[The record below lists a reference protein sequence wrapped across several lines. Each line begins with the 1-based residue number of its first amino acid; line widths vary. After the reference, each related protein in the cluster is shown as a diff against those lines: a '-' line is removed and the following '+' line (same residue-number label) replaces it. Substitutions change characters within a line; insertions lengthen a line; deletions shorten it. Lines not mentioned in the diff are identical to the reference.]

1 MLSQGD
7 AALPSGG
14 RAFCFDAPVLPYP
27 LPHEVCAVSDTLF
40 SESTTLPAA
49 GLLDGLDVLRLALT
63 SQVYGAAVET
73 PVSEAPRLSARVGNR
88 VLLKR
93 EDQQPI
99 FSFKLRGAY
108 NKMSQLTA
116 EERAKGVIC
125 ASAGN
130 HAQGVAFASQALG
143 IPAVIVMPAT
153 TPDIKVQACR
163 ARGAEVLLHGD
174 SFSDAET
181 RAYEVQQQ
189 RGLTFVHPYDDPLV
203 IAGQGT
209 IALELLRQV
218 EQDDYVV
225 FVPVGGGGLIAG
237 VASIL
242 RSLKPGVKIVGVEPD
257 DSDAMQQSLQAGE
270 RVRLDTVGIFVDG
283 VAVKQVGAY
292 TFDLARRYV
301 DDWVR
306 VSTDEVCAAIKD
318 VFDDTRAV
326 LEPAGALSVAGL
338 KKYAAEH
345 GLQEQTLVALTCG
358 ANINFD
364 RLRHVSERTE
374 IGEKREAILAVTIP
388 ERPGA
393 FLQFIDLIGSRAI
406 TEFNYRYAPRDDAR
420 IFVGV
425 QLGQASERQELLG
438 LLQTHGYPAL
448 DLTDDE
454 LAKVHVRHMV
464 GGRAPEAVN
473 ERVYA
478 FTFPERPGA
487 LRDFLLNLQTGWNI
501 SLFHYRNH
509 GSAHG
514 RVLAGIQ
521 VSEDDLPKFAEFLS
535 HLGYPAE
542 EVTGNP
548 AYRLFLT

>member
-1 MLSQGD
+1 MTRTQDFTPGTLD
-7 AALPSGG
+7 AQ
-14 RAFCFDAPVLPYP
+14 
-27 LPHEVCAVSDTLF
+27 
-40 SESTTLPAA
+40 
-49 GLLDGLDVLRLALT
+49 DVLRLALT
-63 SQVYGAAVET
+63 SKVYGAAVET
-73 PVSEAPRLSARVGNR
+73 ALSAAPGLSARTGNA
-88 VLLKR
+88 VWLKR

-108 NKMSQLTA
+108 NKMSQLTPA
-116 EERAKGVIC
+116 EAARGVIC

-130 HAQGVAFASQALG
+130 HAQGVAYAAQRLG
-143 IPAVIVMPAT
+143 LRAVIVMPVT

-163 ARGAEVLLHGD
+163 SRGAEVVLFGD

-181 RAYEVQQQ
+181 HAAVLGRE
-189 RGLTFVHPYDDPLV
+189 RGLTPVHPYDDPLV
-203 IAGQGT
+203 LAGQGT
-209 IALELLRQV
+209 VALELLRQV
-218 EQDDYVV
+218 EDGAYTV

-237 VASIL
+237 VAGVLKAL
-242 RSLKPGVKIVGVEPD
+242 RPDVRIVGVEPD
-257 DSDAMQQSLQAGE
+257 DSDAMYQSLRAGE

-292 TFDLARRYV
+292 TFDLTRRYV

-306 VSTDEVCAAIKD
+306 VTTDEVCAAIKD

-326 LEPAGALSVAGL
+326 MEPAGALAVAGL
-338 KKYAAEH
+338 KRYAAER
-345 GLQEQTLVALTCG
+345 GLTGETLVALTCG
-358 ANINFD
+358 ANVNFD
-364 RLRHVSERTE
+364 RLRHVAERAE
-374 IGEKREAILAVTIP
+374 IGERREAILAVTIP

-393 FLQFIDLIGSRAI
+393 FRAFIEVVGPRVI
-406 TEFNYRYAPRDDAR
+406 TEFNYRYAPRADAR

-425 QLGQASERQELLG
+425 QLRYPAERAELVDTLSGQ
-438 LLQTHGYPAL
+438 GYPVA

-464 GGRAPEAVN
+464 GGRAPEAVG
-473 ERVYA
+473 ERVYS

-487 LRDFLLNLQTGWNI
+487 LLEFLTHLHARWNI

-521 VSEDDLPKFAEFLS
+521 VPEGQEADFGAFLAG
-535 HLGYPAE
+535 LGYPATDM
-542 EVTGNP
+542 TGNA

>member
-1 MLSQGD
+1 MTRTQDFTPGTLD
-7 AALPSGG
+7 AQ
-14 RAFCFDAPVLPYP
+14 
-27 LPHEVCAVSDTLF
+27 
-40 SESTTLPAA
+40 
-49 GLLDGLDVLRLALT
+49 DVLRLALT
-63 SQVYGAAVET
+63 SKVYGAAVET
-73 PVSEAPRLSARVGNR
+73 PLSAAPALSARTGNA
-88 VLLKR
+88 VWLKR

-108 NKMSQLTA
+108 NKMSQLTPA
-116 EERAKGVIC
+116 EAARGVIC

-130 HAQGVAFASQALG
+130 HAQGVAFAAQQLD
-143 IPAVIVMPAT
+143 IHAVIVMPVT

-163 ARGAEVLLHGD
+163 RRGAEVVLHGD

-181 RAYEVQQQ
+181 HAYTLQ
-189 RGLTFVHPYDDPLV
+189 RERNLTFVHPYDDPLV
-203 IAGQGT
+203 LAGQGT
-209 IALELLRQV
+209 VALELLRQV
-218 EQDDYVV
+218 EDDAYTV

-237 VASIL
+237 VAGVLKAL
-242 RSLKPGVKIVGVEPD
+242 RPDVRIVGVEPD
-257 DSDAMQQSLQAGE
+257 DSDAMYRSLQAGE

-292 TFDLARRYV
+292 TFDLTRRYV

-306 VSTDEVCAAIKD
+306 VNTDEVCAAIKD

-326 LEPAGALSVAGL
+326 MEPAGALAVAGL
-338 KKYAAEH
+338 KRYAAER
-345 GLQEQTLVALTCG
+345 GLMGETLVALTCG
-358 ANINFD
+358 ANVNFD
-364 RLRHVSERTE
+364 RLRHVAERAE
-374 IGEKREAILAVTIP
+374 IGERREAILAVTIP

-393 FLQFIDLIGSRAI
+393 FRAFIEVVGPRAI
-406 TEFNYRYAPRDDAR
+406 TEFNYRYAPRADAR

-425 QLGQASERQELLG
+425 QLGSPAERAELVDTLTA
-438 LLQTHGYPAL
+438 QGYAVT

-464 GGRAPEAVN
+464 GGRAPEATD
-473 ERVYA
+473 ERVYS

-487 LRDFLLNLQTGWNI
+487 LLEFLTHLHARWNI

-521 VSEDDLPKFAEFLS
+521 VPEGQEADFAAFLNG
-535 HLGYPAE
+535 LGYPATDM
-542 EVTGNP
+542 TGNA

>member
-1 MLSQGD
+1 MSD
-7 AALPSGG
+7 P
-14 RAFCFDAPVLPYP
+14 RPAPAPAP
-27 LPHEVCAVSDTLF
+27 LPGT
-40 SESTTLPAA
+40 
-49 GLLDGLDVLRLALT
+49 LDGMDVLRLALT
-63 SQVYGAAVET
+63 SQVYGAATET
-73 PVSEAPRLSARVGNR
+73 PLSPAPRLSERSGNR

-108 NKMSQLTA
+108 NKMSQLSA
-116 EERAKGVIC
+116 EERAQGVIC

-130 HAQGVAFASQALG
+130 HAQGVAFAGEKLG

-163 ARGAEVLLHGD
+163 ARGAEVILHGD

-181 RAYEVQQQ
+181 FALALQQE

-203 IAGQGT
+203 LAGQGT

-218 EQDDYVV
+218 EGDDYAV

-242 RSLKPGVKIVGVEPD
+242 KALKPGVRVIGVEPD
-257 DSDAMQQSLQAGE
+257 DSDAMYQSLQAGE

-292 TFDLARRYV
+292 TFDLTRRYV

-306 VSTDEVCAAIKD
+306 VNTDEVCAAIKD

-338 KKYAAEH
+338 KKYAATH
-345 GLQEQTLVALTCG
+345 GLHDRTLVALTCG

-364 RLRHVSERTE
+364 RLRHVAERTE
-374 IGEKREAILAVTIP
+374 IGEQREAILAVTIP

-393 FLQFIDLIGSRAI
+393 FLEFIELIGSRAI
-406 TEFNYRYAPRDDAR
+406 TEFNYRYAPREDAR

-425 QLGQASERQELLG
+425 QLGQPGERQELLT
-438 LLQTHGYPAL
+438 LLHGRGYAVL
-448 DLTDDE
+448 DLTEDE

-487 LRDFLLNLQTGWNI
+487 LHDFLTQLQGEWNI

-514 RVLAGIQ
+514 RVLAGVQ
-521 VSEDDLPKFAEFLS
+521 VPDAALTRFGDFLAG
-535 HLGYPAE
+535 LGYPAHD
-542 EVTGNP
+542 VTSNP